1 MIRALSEPKSGIR
14 LMGLSLTALL
24 AAAPVIAEAQNNPA
38 APPAPAASTPETSG
52 AQAPAPQTSF
62 SRAEL
67 EKLLAPIA
75 LYPDSLLAQI
85 CPPAPTRSRSSRFT
99 VGSTATRKPWRGTI
113 IRASTAPNMTRR

>member
-1 MIRALSEPKSGIR
+1 MIRALSEPKSGMR
-14 LMGLSLTALL
+14 LMSLSFAALL

-38 APPAPAASTPETSG
+38 QPPPPASTPETG
-52 AQAPAPQTSF
+52 AAQAPAPQTSF

-85 CPPAPTRSRSSRFT
+85 LPASAYPIQIVQVQRWLDRNAEAVAKNDYSGDRQRQ
-99 VGSTATRKPWRGTI
+99 I
-113 IRASTAPNMTRR
+113 